1 MKTRG
6 CLQCRHKTLFY
17 IEKFLDKTGF
27 TSSKGGYCR
36 KANKIF
42 NVSKGN
48 KFYVLC
54 NSRSLYYAK

>member
-17 IEKFLDKTGF
+17 KEKFLDKTGF

-42 NVSKGN
+42 NVRGVIN
-48 KFYVLC
+48 FMFYVIQEV
-54 NSRSLYYAK
+54 YIT